1 MLGVPPQPGIE
12 PIALTTEL
20 YGPRRCNIK
29 GSYPFCLFIFPV
41 LLGQCVSFVA
51 LGVWWFL
58 VFGGPWLVVFGALW
72 WLVGAGGNCNVDC
85 STVSVC
91 RM

>member
-12 PIALTTEL
+12 P
-20 YGPRRCNIK
+20 NIK
-29 GSYPFCLFIFPV
+29 GSYPFCFLFFLWLCVLWV

-58 VFGGPWLVVFGALW
+58 VFGGSWLVVFGALW
-72 WLVGAGGNCNVDC
+72 WLVVGGGWWKL
-85 STVSVC
+85 
-91 RM
+91 